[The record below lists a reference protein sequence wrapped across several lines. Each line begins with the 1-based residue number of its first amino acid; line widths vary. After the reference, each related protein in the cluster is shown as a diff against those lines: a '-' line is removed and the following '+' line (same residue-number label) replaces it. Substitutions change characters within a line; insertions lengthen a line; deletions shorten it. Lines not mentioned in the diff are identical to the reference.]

1 MTARLFFFWLQSVAL
16 KMKFIVVI
24 MLLGCTLMFSIRA
37 HNWIFFL
44 LIKQINVY
52 YQTDDKT
59 EDSTQEVKPEDDK
72 KESKGN
78 SVKGVAD
85 NG

>member
-1 MTARLFFFWLQSVAL
+1 
-16 KMKFIVVI
+16 
-24 MLLGCTLMFSIRA
+24 MLLECDFMKLNVNDFLIPR
-37 HNWIFFL
+37 IFYY
-44 LIKQINVY
+44 Y
-52 YQTDDKT
+52 YQTDDKA
-59 EDSTQEVKPEDDK
+59 EESTQEVKPEDDK